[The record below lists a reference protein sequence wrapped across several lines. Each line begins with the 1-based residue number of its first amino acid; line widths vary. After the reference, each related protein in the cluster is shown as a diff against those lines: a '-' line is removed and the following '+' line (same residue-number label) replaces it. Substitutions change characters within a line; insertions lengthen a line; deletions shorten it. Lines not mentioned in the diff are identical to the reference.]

1 MEGLMKRIFKTALVV
16 PLILSLSF
24 PAAAGPLAQSK
35 DVEALI
41 GTWDV
46 ELTEMGMQMEF
57 IFKMENDTLSGALEF
72 EMGSGAMEEIVFS
85 ENKLTFLVSIDAG
98 GQTISV
104 EAEATVEGDEMTG
117 TMFTEMGDAAFTGRK
132 RKGS

>member
-1 MEGLMKRIFKTALVV
+1 MKRIFKTALIA
-16 PLILSLSF
+16 PLVLWLSF
-24 PAAAGPLAQSK
+24 SAMAGLFAQSK

-57 IFKMENDTLSGALEF
+57 IFKMEDGTLSGTLEF
-72 EMGSGAMEEIVFS
+72 EMGSGVMEEIVFN

-117 TMFTEMGDAAFTGRK
+117 AMFTEMGEAAFTGTK